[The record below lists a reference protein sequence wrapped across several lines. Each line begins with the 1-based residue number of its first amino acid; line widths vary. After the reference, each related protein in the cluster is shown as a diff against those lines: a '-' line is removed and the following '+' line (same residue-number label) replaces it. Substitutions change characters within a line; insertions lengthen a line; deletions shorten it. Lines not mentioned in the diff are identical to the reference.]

1 MLFMI
6 VSRAKPG
13 VKREELAE
21 RFSHQLHPQTWDL
34 VRHGELSHVL
44 YKIGDEPGFFAVLK
58 ASSFDEARSLI
69 ERTAARLDTFDL
81 EIHPVSLFPH
91 FD

>member
-13 VKREELAE
+13 VKREALVEHLTRQMRPE
-21 RFSHQLHPQTWDL
+21 TWDL
-34 VRHGELSHVL
+34 VRHGALSHIL
-44 YKIGDEPGFFAVLK
+44 YNVGEKPGFFALLNAPDIK
-58 ASSFDEARSLI
+58 DAQALI
-69 ERTAARLDTFDL
+69 EKNASQLEVFDV
-81 EIHPVSLFPH
+81 EISPVKHFPQ